1 MEVRYERIRVSH
13 ALSKSGLPDL
23 DYAFNPYAGCSH
35 ACVYCYARAFT
46 RYPVVA
52 ENWGRVVFIK
62 ENVVEVLKQEV
73 RRVRR
78 GVVGVSTITD
88 PYQPVEAE
96 EELTRG
102 GLEVLLENGF
112 RVSVQTKSP
121 LVTRDIDLLASH
133 KQLVD
138 VGLTITTLD
147 YSVARLIEPNA
158 PPPSARVEALR
169 KLASAGL
176 ETWVFLGP
184 IIRGLNDSED
194 SIARVV
200 EVALETGSKLYYDYY
215 HHRPEL
221 EASMGRLLSRYP
233 QALSASPGWRERV
246 RAIVEKL
253 CREMG
258 ATCAPAFPATEKSR
272 SLVEFL
278 G

>member
-1 MEVRYERIRVSH
+1 MRYERVRVSH

-35 ACVYCYARAFT
+35 GCIYCYARAFT
-46 RYPVVA
+46 RYPGVA

-62 ENVVEVLKQEV
+62 ENVVEVLEQEV
-73 RRVRR
+73 KRVRR

-88 PYQPVEAE
+88 PYQPVEVK
-96 EELTRG
+96 EELTRR

-133 KQLVD
+133 RPLVD

-147 YSVARLIEPNA
+147 YSVARLIEPSA
-158 PPPSARVEALR
+158 PPPNARVEALR

-184 IIRGLNDSED
+184 IIRGLNDSKD

-200 EVALETGSKLYYDYY
+200 EVAFETGSKLYYDYY

-221 EASMGRLLSRYP
+221 EASMGRLLGRYP

-246 RAIVEKL
+246 RATVEKL
-253 CREMG
+253 CRETG
-258 ATCAPAFPATEKSR
+258 VTCAPAFPAAERSR
-272 SLVEFL
+272 SIAEFL
-278 G
+278 GR